1 MTEKCVWE
9 HNGNDTL
16 LWSVVHIG
24 TCTRG
29 KTLDE
34 AKAKAQKEIS
44 AYCAWMGEPI
54 CGDIEALV
62 CEEKVS
68 DLQISDADSD
78 VIFELEKAPLT
89 KDEYFC
95 LKALAMKSAHDFQT
109 LYDSIPD
116 KDKSVLLPR
125 KTFYGEIPRTACEM
139 YEHTKNVNN
148 YYFGEIGIETD
159 NAGLIAECRERGFAL
174 VEGLTSFPDNTV
186 IVGSYGEEW
195 SLRKVLRR
203 FIWHDR
209 IHAKAMLRAA
219 KKTFPN
225 ADIADPFLFEEFNLI

>member
-1 MTEKCVWE
+1 MTEKYVWE

-16 LWSVVHIG
+16 LWSVAHVG
-24 TCTRG
+24 ACTRG

-34 AKAKAQKEIS
+34 AKIKGQKEIS
-44 AYCAWMGEPI
+44 AYCEWIGKPI
-54 CGDIEALV
+54 CGYIEALV

-68 DLQISDADSD
+68 DLQIADADSD
-78 VIFELEKAPLT
+78 VIFESEKLPLT
-89 KDEYFC
+89 KDEYSL
-95 LKALAMKSAHDFQT
+95 LKALAMKSARDFQT

-116 KDKSVLLPR
+116 KDKSVLSPR
-125 KTFYGEIPRTACEM
+125 KTFYGEIPRTAREM

-148 YYFGEIGIETD
+148 YYFGEIGIETN
-159 NAGLIAECRERGFAL
+159 NAGSIAECRERGFTL
-174 VEGLTSFPDNTV
+174 VESLPSFPENTV
-186 IVGSYGEEW
+186 IVGSYGEKW

-225 ADIADPFLFEEFNLI
+225 ADIADPFLFEKFNLI

>member
-24 TCTRG
+24 ACTRG

-78 VIFELEKAPLT
+78 VVFESEKAPLT

-139 YEHTKNVNN
+139 Y
-148 YYFGEIGIETD
+148 
-159 NAGLIAECRERGFAL
+159 
-174 VEGLTSFPDNTV
+174 
-186 IVGSYGEEW
+186 
-195 SLRKVLRR
+195 
-203 FIWHDR
+203 
-209 IHAKAMLRAA
+209 
-219 KKTFPN
+219 
-225 ADIADPFLFEEFNLI
+225 